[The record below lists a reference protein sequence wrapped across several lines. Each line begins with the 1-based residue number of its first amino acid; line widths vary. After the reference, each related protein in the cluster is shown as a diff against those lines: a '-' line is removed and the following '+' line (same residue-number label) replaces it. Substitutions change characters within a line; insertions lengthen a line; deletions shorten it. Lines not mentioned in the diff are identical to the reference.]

1 LKSRNFTIKKLKMKE
16 KYFKMLVSKNLMKI
30 YANSGL
36 EKVDLKL
43 KFIKREKVKL
53 QIIIAN
59 TKDKSETVSK
69 NTIILKI
76 NGV

>member
-1 LKSRNFTIKKLKMKE
+1 MKV
-16 KYFKMLVSKNLMKI
+16 KYFKMQVLKNLMKI
-30 YANSGL
+30 CASSGL

-43 KFIKREKVKL
+43 KFTKKEKVKL
-53 QIIIAN
+53 QIIIGN

-69 NTIILKI
+69 NTIIMKI